1 MRIIVADDEYF
12 ARKAIVQM
20 IADWDPD
27 IEIIEAE
34 DGAAAL
40 EAVETLSPEL
50 LLTDIRMP
58 GMDGIRLAALI
69 QERGLRTPVA
79 IISGFDDF
87 SYAQQAIKY
96 KVENYLLKP
105 IDRQELYPL
114 LDRWKYLQ
122 ARSREAARESVLA
135 DAVYGEGAGIVCEPG
150 LYAQTAAIR
159 SSSGRLAAL
168 TKSVKE
174 WIAKRCVD
182 GLAVPDKHEAGL
194 LVVWACYR
202 SESMDET
209 GGLKF
214 MCDTYVRQAAE
225 EAGETVNA
233 AGVSS
238 LFAEPHRLE
247 EAYKQA
253 KTAALQ
259 SALTEGGQ
267 TVQGTELAA
276 QYPYDALALR
286 EWTDA
291 FRRKI
296 DKLQAQEAVEM
307 IRQWLDEAVARSY
320 SAFMLQDWFATV
332 VNLLNALAGRLPG
345 EAGTGFIAWR
355 GLFEYA
361 SPRALGDDLAA
372 WLHEIV
378 ARVKENES
386 KADIVEHLKQYVDEN
401 YKNRIV
407 LEELAA
413 STYFVDP
420 SYLSRLF
427 KRKSGMG
434 FAQYVLTV
442 RMEKAK
448 RMLESDP
455 SLSVADVA
463 TEVGFNDYSYFI
475 QMYKKVYG
483 ETPGKFRSGHS
494 PDGQP

>member
-135 DAVYGEGAGIVCEPG
+135 DAVYGEAELVCEPG

-168 TKSVKE
+168 TKSAKE

-225 EAGETVNA
+225 EADETVAA
-233 AGVSS
+233 AGVSG
-238 LFAEPHRLE
+238 LFAEPRRLE

-267 TVQGTELAA
+267 TVPGAELASR
-276 QYPYDALALR
+276 YSYDALALR

-291 FRRKI
+291 FRRKT
-296 DKLQAQEAVEM
+296 DKLQEQEAIGM
-307 IRQWLDEAVARSY
+307 IRQWLDEAAARSY
-320 SAFMLQDWFATV
+320 SASMLQDWFATI
-332 VNLLNALAGRLPG
+332 VNLLNGLAGRLPG

-361 SPRALGDDLAA
+361 SLKALGDDLAA
-372 WLHEIV
+372 RLQEIV

-494 PDGQP
+494 PGGQL